1 MSTLYLKFEL
11 CSDWHIG
18 NGKEAG
24 AYADAM
30 VLKDAHGLPY
40 LPGKGIKGLLKVAFS
55 LCAKNQWFGDNSDAL
70 VSHLFGVEE
79 YSGVEAQ
86 GMLQISSGR
95 LSDGEQ
101 AYFIRHSDAKRYLYR
116 VVQSTAI
123 DHKSGVAL
131 KGSLRSMEVVV
142 PLVLEAEVTMNT
154 AHPSYAA
161 SGLTEE
167 LFSRYLS
174 EAVTMITSLGA
185 KRHRG
190 LGQVMVSVQPNSG
203 E

>member
-1 MSTLYLKFEL
+1 MQWFLKML
-11 CSDWHIG
+11 MACLICL
-18 NGKEAG
+18 AR
-24 AYADAM
+24 
-30 VLKDAHGLPY
+30 
-40 LPGKGIKGLLKVAFS
+40 GIKGLLKEAFS

-70 VSHLFGVEE
+70 VSHLFGGVEE

-86 GMLQISSGR
+86 GGMLQISSGR

-174 EAVTMITSLGA
+174 EAVTMITSLGGA
-185 KRHRG
+185 KRHRGG